1 MTVADL
7 LPWLNLLML
16 PALGLLSRIS
26 GQLATLEAVQREHER
41 RLNALDAQR
50 LNTFHHPPE
59 RATP

>member
-7 LPWLNLLML
+7 LPWLNLLLL

-41 RLNALDAQR
+41 RLNSIEAR
-50 LNTFHHPPE
+50 IHHP
-59 RATP
+59 ATLKATT